1 MPGARWIAP
10 ALGTFVFAYGGWPFV
25 RGAVSELRD
34 RLPGMHFSADY
45 VRAGGLLSHGTDQ
58 IAQYR
63 RAGWYVARILAGTRP
78 AAWWAG
84 QLQVLEGAYP
94 HRIGRPQ
101 GNHYGMHLFSR
112 LEIGAPAVR
121 FLVAALS
128 PRQRWMYC
136 FLALSTLLIVVS
148 YTSPV
153 NLLPYLAAVVG
164 TIGSFQRNVILV
176 RALMAVGA
184 TSWVVHNLLVGSP
197 VAVLMELAFLSSNL
211 VGYIR
216 SRRQSLPAAE
226 H

>member
-1 MPGARWIAP
+1 MPDITLSF
-10 ALGTFVFAYGGWPFV
+10 ALSQCLATMAFISGIVAFQRYDRASMLKFWFVSALLNASHFAVLGQYEAACFV
-25 RGAVSELRD
+25 
-34 RLPGMHFSADY
+34 
-45 VRAGGLLSHGTDQ
+45 GLTAL
-58 IAQYR
+58 
-63 RAGWYVARILAGTRP
+63 
-78 AAWWAG
+78 
-84 QLQVLEGAYP
+84 
-94 HRIGRPQ
+94 
-101 GNHYGMHLFSR
+101 
-112 LEIGAPAVR
+112 R

-164 TIGSFQRNVILV
+164 TIGSFQKNVSLV
-176 RALMAVGA
+176 RLLMAVGA
-184 TSWVVHNLLVGSP
+184 TSWIIHNLLVGSP

-216 SRRQSLPAAE
+216 SRRQRLPAAE